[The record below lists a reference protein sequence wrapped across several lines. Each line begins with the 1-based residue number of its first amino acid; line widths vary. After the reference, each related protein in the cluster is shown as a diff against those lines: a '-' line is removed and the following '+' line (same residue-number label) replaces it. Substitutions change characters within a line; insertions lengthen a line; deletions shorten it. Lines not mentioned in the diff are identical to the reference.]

1 MLKHVVK
8 AANMITGRIFAAGS
22 KCFYSGPSFESCLA
36 CVELAF
42 QYSAKS
48 MNEINSSS
56 RVLCYF

>member
-48 MNEINSSS
+48 MNEN
-56 RVLCYF
+56 